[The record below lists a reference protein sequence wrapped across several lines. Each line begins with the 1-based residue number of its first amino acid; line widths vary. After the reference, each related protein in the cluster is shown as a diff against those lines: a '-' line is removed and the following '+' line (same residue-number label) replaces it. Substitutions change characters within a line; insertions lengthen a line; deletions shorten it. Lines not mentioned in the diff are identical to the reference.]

1 MGTYMR
7 QILWLILSLS
17 FATAATGVHAQATWP
32 DRPVQFI
39 VPLSAGGTA
48 DGVARV
54 IAGKLSEMWGQ
65 RVYVDNRAG
74 GNTIIGTE
82 ALAKANPDGYT
93 IGLGVITSQAA
104 NPFLFEK
111 LPYSSDTDFAPIALL
126 AISPIFLIVH
136 PSVPAN
142 NLQEFIAY
150 AKANPDKLSFA
161 TTGHGSSFHL
171 ATEQFMQR
179 VGIKMVHIPYKGM
192 GTAVLDL
199 VAGNVQVA
207 LDVSTMAQVH
217 AGKLKTLGVV
227 SEKRF
232 EGEPSIPSFAEQGV
246 TGLEVNTWLSLHAP
260 AKLDPALQK
269 KINADVNAVLAM
281 PDVRNQMLTMNY
293 VAAGGS
299 PDDLTTFLTAERK
312 KIGGIIKAAN
322 IKVQQ

>member
-1 MGTYMR
+1 MR

-281 PDVRNQMLTMNY
+281 PDV
-293 VAAGGS
+293 
-299 PDDLTTFLTAERK
+299 LTTFLTAERK

>member
-1 MGTYMR
+1 MR

>member
-1 MGTYMR
+1 MRRILCLFLFFSLGT
-7 QILWLILSLS
+7 
-17 FATAATGVHAQATWP
+17 ATADVHAQTSWP

-54 IAGKLSEMWGQ
+54 VAGKLSEIWGQ

-82 ALAKANPDGYT
+82 ALAKAKPDGYT
-93 IGLGVITSQAA
+93 IGLGIITSQAA
-104 NPFLFEK
+104 NQFLFDK
-111 LPYSSDTDFAPIALL
+111 LPYRTETDFTPIALL

-150 AKANPDKLSFA
+150 VKANPDKLSFA
-161 TTGHGSSFHL
+161 STGHGSSFHL

-217 AGKLKTLGVV
+217 AGKLKALGVV

-232 EGEPSIPSFAEQGV
+232 EGEPSIPSFAEQGT

-260 AKLDPALQK
+260 AALDPVLQK
-269 KINADVNAVLAM
+269 KINADVNTVLAM
-281 PDVRNQMLTMNY
+281 PDVRKQMLTMNY

-299 PDDLTTFLTAERK
+299 PDDLTTFLAAERK
-312 KIGGIIKAAN
+312 TIGSIIKAAN

>member
-1 MGTYMR
+1 MR
-7 QILWLILSLS
+7 RLFLSSLFLSLVS
-17 FATAATGVHAQATWP
+17 LNTAVHARAAWP
-32 DRPVQFI
+32 ERPVQFI
-39 VPLSAGGTA
+39 VPLAAGGTA

-54 IAGKLSEMWGQ
+54 VAGKLSELWGQ

-82 ALAKANPDGYT
+82 VLVKAKPDGYT
-93 IGLGVITSQAA
+93 IGLGIITSQAA
-104 NPFLFEK
+104 NQFLFDK
-111 LPYSSDTDFAPIALL
+111 LPYNTDTDFTPLSLL
-126 AISPIFLIVH
+126 AISPIFLIVN
-136 PSVPAN
+136 PAVPAN
-142 NLQEFIAY
+142 NLQEFISY

-171 ATEQFMQR
+171 ATEMFMQR

-207 LDVSTMAQVH
+207 LDVSTIAQVH
-217 AGKLKTLGVV
+217 AGKLKALGVV

-232 EGEPSIPSFAEQGV
+232 DGEPSVPSFAEQGV
-246 TGLEVNTWLSLHAP
+246 AGLEVNTWLTLHAP
-260 AKLDPALQK
+260 AGLDPALQK
-269 KINADVNAVLAM
+269 KINADVSTVLAM
-281 PDVRNQMLTMNY
+281 PDVRQQMLTMNY

-299 PDDLTTFLTAERK
+299 PDDLTKFLVEERK

-322 IKVQQ
+322 IKIQ